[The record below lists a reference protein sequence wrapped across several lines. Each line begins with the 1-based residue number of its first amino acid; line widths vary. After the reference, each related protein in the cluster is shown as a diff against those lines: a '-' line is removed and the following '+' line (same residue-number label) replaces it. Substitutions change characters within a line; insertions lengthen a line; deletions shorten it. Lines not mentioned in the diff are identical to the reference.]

1 MKKQRVNSQVLQM
14 TELAILV
21 AVIVV
26 MAFTPLGYLR
36 TAGLEITFITIPVIV
51 GAIVLGPKAGAFLG
65 GVFGVTSF
73 LQVVLGLSPFG
84 VMLMGIS
91 PIRCFLVCVPTRIL
105 MGLCTGLIWN
115 LWKKKSI
122 AAYSVTS
129 LSGALLNTLFFMST
143 LIALFW
149 DTDVIQGI
157 ADSLGTTGVLAFV
170 IAFVGVNGLVEAICC
185 FTLAGAVAKAVNT
198 YVAKIN

>member
-1 MKKQRVNSQVLQM
+1 MKKQRVNSQVLTM
-14 TELAILV
+14 TELAILA
-21 AVIVV
+21 AVIVA

-36 TAGLEITFITIPVIV
+36 TGGLEITFITIPVIV

-73 LQVVLGLSPFG
+73 LQAVLGLSPFG

-115 LWKKKSI
+115 LWKNKSI

-149 DTDVIQGI
+149 NTDVIQGI
-157 ADSLGTTGVLAFV
+157 AESLGTTGVLAFV

-185 FTLAGAVAKAVNT
+185 FALAGAVAKAVNT
-198 YVAKIN
+198 YVAKI

>member
-1 MKKQRVNSQVLQM
+1 MKKQRVNSQVLAM
-14 TELAILV
+14 TELAIL
-21 AVIVV
+21 ASVIVV

-115 LWKKKSI
+115 LWKNKSI

-149 DTDVIQGI
+149 NTDVIQGI
-157 ADSLGTTGVLAFV
+157 AESLGTTGVLAFV

-198 YVAKIN
+198 YVAKI

>member
-1 MKKQRVNSQVLQM
+1 MKKQRVNSQVLAM
-14 TELAILV
+14 TELAILA

-26 MAFTPLGYLR
+26 MAFTPLGYLK

-115 LWKKKSI
+115 LWKNKSI
-122 AAYSVTS
+122 VAYSLTS

-149 DTDVIQGI
+149 NTDVIQGI
-157 ADSLGTTGVLAFV
+157 AESLGTTGVLAFV

-198 YVAKIN
+198 YVAKI

>member
-1 MKKQRVNSQVLQM
+1 MKKQRVNSQVLAM
-14 TELAILV
+14 TELAILA

-26 MAFTPLGYLR
+26 MAFTPLGYLK

-73 LQVVLGLSPFG
+73 LQVVFGLSPFG

-91 PIRCFLVCVPTRIL
+91 PIRCFMVCVPTRIL
-105 MGLCTGLIWN
+105 MGLCTGLVWN
-115 LWKKKSI
+115 LWKNKSI

-129 LSGALLNTLFFMST
+129 LTGALLNTLFFMST

-149 DTDVIQGI
+149 NTDVIQGI

-170 IAFVGVNGLVEAICC
+170 VAFVGVNGLVEAICC
-185 FTLAGAVAKAVNT
+185 FALAGTVAKAVNT
-198 YVAKIN
+198 YVAKV

>member
-1 MKKQRVNSQVLQM
+1 MKKQRVNSQVLAM
-14 TELAILV
+14 TELAILA

-26 MAFTPLGYLR
+26 MAFTPLGYLK

-73 LQVVLGLSPFG
+73 LQVVFGLSPFG

-91 PIRCFLVCVPTRIL
+91 PIRCFMVCVPTRIL
-105 MGLCTGLIWN
+105 MGLCTGLVWN
-115 LWKKKSI
+115 LWKNKSI

-149 DTDVIQGI
+149 NTDVIQGI

-170 IAFVGVNGLVEAICC
+170 VAFVGVNGLVEAICC
-185 FTLAGAVAKAVNT
+185 FALAGTVAKAVNT
-198 YVAKIN
+198 YVAKI

>member
-1 MKKQRVNSQVLQM
+1 MKKQRVNSQVLAM
-14 TELAILV
+14 TELAILA

-26 MAFTPLGYLR
+26 MAFTPLGYLK

-73 LQVVLGLSPFG
+73 LQVVFGLSPFG

-91 PIRCFLVCVPTRIL
+91 PIRCFMVCVPTRIL
-105 MGLCTGLIWN
+105 MGLCTGLVWN
-115 LWKKKSI
+115 LWKNKSI

-149 DTDVIQGI
+149 NTDVIQGI

-170 IAFVGVNGLVEAICC
+170 VAFVGVNGLVEAICC
-185 FTLAGAVAKAVNT
+185 FALAGTVAKAVNT
-198 YVAKIN
+198 YVAKV

>member
-1 MKKQRVNSQVLQM
+1 MKKQRVNSQVLAM
-14 TELAILV
+14 TELAILA

-26 MAFTPLGYLR
+26 MAFTPLGYLK

-115 LWKKKSI
+115 LWKNKSI

-149 DTDVIQGI
+149 NTDVIQGI
-157 ADSLGTTGVLAFV
+157 AESLGTTGVLAFV

-198 YVAKIN
+198 YVAKI

>member
-1 MKKQRVNSQVLQM
+1 MKKERTDLRLLTV

-21 AVIVV
+21 AVIII
-26 MAFTPLGYLR
+26 MAFTPLGYLK

-65 GVFGVTSF
+65 CIFGITSF
-73 LQVVLGLSPFG
+73 LQAALGLSPFG
-84 VMLMGIS
+84 IVLMGIS
-91 PIRCFLVCVPTRIL
+91 PLRCFLVCVPTRLL
-105 MGLCTGLIWN
+105 MGFCTGLIWN
-115 LWKKKSI
+115 LWKNKTA

-149 DTDVIQGI
+149 NTDFIQSM
-157 ADSLGTTGVLAFV
+157 ADSLGATGILAFTV
-170 IAFVGVNGLVEAICC
+170 LFVGINGVIEALCC
-185 FTLAGAVAKAVNT
+185 FTLAGIISKAVNT
-198 YVAKIN
+198 YVSKLK

>member
-26 MAFTPLGYLR
+26 MAFTPLGYLK
-36 TAGLEITFITIPVIV
+36 TAGLEITLITIPVIV
-51 GAIVLGPKAGAFLG
+51 GAIVLGPKSGAFLG

-73 LQVVLGLSPFG
+73 LQAALGLSPFG
-84 VMLMGIS
+84 VMLMAIS
-91 PIRCFLVCVPTRIL
+91 PLKCFIVCIPTRIL
-105 MGLCTGLIWN
+105 MGFCTGLIWN
-115 LWKKKSI
+115 LWKNKSI

-129 LSGALLNTLFFMST
+129 LSGALLNTLFFMS
-143 LIALFW
+143 ALVAGFW
-149 DTDVIQGI
+149 NTDLIQGMTET
-157 ADSLGTTGVLAFV
+157 LGTSGVFAFV

-185 FTLAGAVAKAVNT
+185 FLIATAVAKAVD
-198 YVAKIN
+198 KR

>member
-1 MKKQRVNSQVLQM
+1 MKKQRVNSQVLAM
-14 TELAILV
+14 TELAVLA
-21 AVIVV
+21 AVIAV

-65 GVFGVTSF
+65 SVFGVTSF
-73 LQVVLGLSPFG
+73 LQVILGLSPFG

-105 MGLCTGLIWN
+105 MGLFTGLVWN

-149 DTDVIQGI
+149 NTDVIQGI
-157 ADSLGTTGVLAFV
+157 ANSLGTTGVLSFV

-198 YVAKIN
+198 YVAKI

>member
-1 MKKQRVNSQVLQM
+1 MKKQRVNSQVLAM
-14 TELAILV
+14 TELAILA

-115 LWKKKSI
+115 LWKNKSI

-149 DTDVIQGI
+149 NTDVIQGI
-157 ADSLGTTGVLAFV
+157 AESLGTTGVLAFV

-198 YVAKIN
+198 YVAKI